1 MNPGPAQTP
10 DSRYYLAA
18 AHSWAATRQLL
29 NPDGTAY
36 VFWGPLYPVLL
47 AAAGA
52 VQQPVLAVVVLHAGS
67 LLGSWAGWTWLSRK
81 LLGSEVVWKTVVP
94 WALAFSTPWLLAAK
108 FIWAESVFLLLF
120 TAYAAALY
128 GYLATRQ
135 RRWLV
140 LATVAGF
147 LLPLQRTTGLFL
159 LAGTAVG
166 LLAGYG
172 WQELGRRRGI
182 LGWHLLASLA
192 GGVAW
197 QMWVARSGLD
207 EPLTV
212 YARAA
217 WGLQPLSDFSFV
229 LTRWVVPLPVPAGL
243 VSWAYLLA
251 GAALLG
257 LLVLGARNLGR
268 FGWVLLAMV
277 AMYIGWH
284 VVAHVLSRGAAGLH
298 DGERYA
304 GVVFGPVMLLLCGS
318 VRALAG
324 KYPRWRLLLLLVWL
338 LYPAAR
344 AVRNSMFLH
353 HLPSARSTATK

>member
-1 MNPGPAQTP
+1 MGSGPAQTP

-18 AHSWAATRQLL
+18 AHSWATTRHLL
-29 NPDGTAY
+29 NPDGTTY

-52 VQQPVLAVVVLHAGS
+52 VRTPALAVPMLHAVC

-81 LLGSEVVWKTVVP
+81 MLGTDAAWPAVVP
-94 WALAFSTPWLLAAK
+94 WVLAFSTPWLMAAK

-128 GYLATRQ
+128 GYLTSRQ
-135 RRWLV
+135 HRWLV

-166 LLAGYG
+166 LLVGYG
-172 WQELGRRRGI
+172 WQQMGRRRGI
-182 LGWHLLASLA
+182 LVWHLLASLS

-197 QMWVARSGLD
+197 QAWVARSQHD
-207 EPLTV
+207 EPLVV
-212 YARAA
+212 YAKAA

-229 LTRWVVPLPVPAGL
+229 LTRWVVPLPVPAGS
-243 VSWAYLLA
+243 VSWGFLLA

-257 LLVLGARNLGR
+257 LLVLGAGNLGR
-268 FGWVLLAMV
+268 FGWVLLITV
-277 AMYIGWH
+277 ATYIGWH

-304 GVVFGPVMLLLCGS
+304 GAVFGPVVLLLSGAI
-318 VRALAG
+318 RALAG
-324 KYPRWRLLLLLVWL
+324 RHPRWLLVVLLLWL
-338 LYPAAR
+338 MYPAAR
-344 AVRNSMFLH
+344 AVRNSRFLH
-353 HLPSARSTATK
+353 QLPTTLAAAAE